1 MAWTWVKANRG
12 HSSAQKQ
19 CALLAHVHG
28 LVPASASVEIA
39 GDGEFAFTA
48 IEAPMH
54 ASLRFH
60 LRKDIA
66 VEGLQFVT
74 HTSLTRADSRGYHY
88 TTTYGEDLCTNAQN
102 AVQYMVDGLVGTG
115 HFSRSQAY
123 GLCSVAGE
131 VKISL
136 IVTNEKEV
144 PFYVPL
150 SIFYE

>member
-1 MAWTWVKANRG
+1 
-12 HSSAQKQ
+12 
-19 CALLAHVHG
+19 
-28 LVPASASVEIA
+28 
-39 GDGEFAFTA
+39 
-48 IEAPMH
+48 
-54 ASLRFH
+54 
-60 LRKDIA
+60 
-66 VEGLQFVT
+66 
-74 HTSLTRADSRGYHY
+74 
-88 TTTYGEDLCTNAQN
+88 
-102 AVQYMVDGLVGTG
+102 MVDGLVGTG